1 MVFAHLP
8 HITKHRYFRN
18 GMTLIEIL
26 IVVVLIASMMTL
38 AMIGLGIVGRS
49 DVQGSALKFSSM
61 IRYTFNMAATTNQTL
76 QLKLDFETSTFTIER
91 LDVFGGLSEEALRG
105 DTLKS
110 VQSGSLSK
118 KESRASRL
126 DDEDSRFGTVNRTPV
141 EDILLSE
148 DNTKLDDEVYFVG
161 LMTSHH
167 DEMQTDGVGTIN
179 FFANGFVEKSI
190 IYLGDEQARDGAD
203 DGIYY
208 SIIVNPL
215 TGQSSVI
222 PGKQEISSTFFE
234 AEED

>member
-1 MVFAHLP
+1 MPTIPFFHNHRNHHL
-8 HITKHRYFRN
+8 RR
-18 GMTLIEIL
+18 GMTLIEIM
-26 IVVVLIASMMTL
+26 IVVVLIATMMTL
-38 AMIGLGIVGRS
+38 GMLGLGIIGSS

-61 IRYTFNMAATTNQTL
+61 IRYTFNLAATSNQTL
-76 QLKLDFETSTFTIER
+76 QLKIDFENSTFNIER
-91 LDVFGGLSEEALRG
+91 LDVFGGLSDEALRG

-110 VQSGSLSK
+110 VQSGSATRDK
-118 KESRASRL
+118 SRASRM
-126 DDEDSRFGTVNRTPV
+126 DDEDSRFGSISRTPV
-141 EDILLSE
+141 DDIMLSE

-167 DEMQTDGVGTIN
+167 DALQTDGTGTIN

-190 IYLGDEQARDGAD
+190 IYLGDEAARDGQD
-203 DGIYY
+203 DGVFY

-222 PGKQEISSTFFE
+222 PGKQEISSSFFE

>member
-1 MVFAHLP
+1 MFFRFLHP
-8 HITKHRYFRN
+8 SKRYHGMRM

-38 AMIGLGIVGRS
+38 AMIGLGIIGRS

-61 IRYTFNMAATTNQTL
+61 LRYTFNLAATSNQTL
-76 QLKLDFETSTFTIER
+76 QLKIDFESSSFTIER
-91 LDVFGGLSEEALRG
+91 LDVFGGLSDEALRG

-110 VQSGSLSK
+110 VQSGSSSNRK
-118 KESRASRL
+118 SRAQRL
-126 DDEDSRFGTVNRTPV
+126 DEEDSRFGSLSRTPV
-141 EDILLSE
+141 DDILLSE
-148 DNTKLDDEVYFVG
+148 DNSKLDDEVYFVG

-167 DEMQTDGVGTIN
+167 DEMQTDGIGTIN

-190 IYLGDEQARDGAD
+190 IYLGDEAARDGQD
-203 DGIYY
+203 DGIFY

>member
-1 MVFAHLP
+1 MYFAHLQ
-8 HITKHRYFRN
+8 HITKHHHFRK

-38 AMIGLGIVGRS
+38 AMIGLGIVGRT

-76 QLKLDFETSTFTIER
+76 QLKLDFDNSTFTIER
-91 LDVFGGLSEEALRG
+91 LDVFGGLSDEALRG

-110 VQSGSLSK
+110 VQSGSLNK
-118 KESRASRL
+118 KGSRASRL
-126 DDEDSRFGTVNRTPV
+126 DEEDSRFGTVSRTPV

-148 DNTKLDDEVYFVG
+148 DNTKLDDEVFFVG

-167 DEMQTDGVGTIN
+167 DEMQTDGIGTIN

-190 IYLGDEQARDGAD
+190 IYLGDESARDGAD

-234 AEED
+234 EEED

>member
-1 MVFAHLP
+1 MIFPVL
-8 HITKHRYFRN
+8 HRYKRLPVMRS

-38 AMIGLGIVGRS
+38 AMIGMGIIGRS

-61 IRYTFNMAATTNQTL
+61 IRYTFNLAATSNQTL
-76 QLKLDFETSTFTIER
+76 QLKIDFENSKFTVER

-110 VQSGSLSK
+110 VQSGSVSK
-118 KESRASRL
+118 RESRAQRL
-126 DDEDSRFGTVNRTPV
+126 DDEDARFGSLSRTPLD
-141 EDILLSE
+141 DILISE
-148 DNTKLDDEVYFVG
+148 DNSKLDDEVYFVG

-167 DEMQTDGVGTIN
+167 DELQTDGIGTIN

-190 IYLGDEQARDGAD
+190 IYLGDESARDGMD
-203 DGIYY
+203 DGIFY
-208 SIIVNPL
+208 SIIINPL

>member
-18 GMTLIEIL
+18 GMTLIDIL

-38 AMIGLGIVGRS
+38 ALIGLGIVGRS

>member
-1 MVFAHLP
+1 
-8 HITKHRYFRN
+8 
-18 GMTLIEIL
+18 MTLIEIL